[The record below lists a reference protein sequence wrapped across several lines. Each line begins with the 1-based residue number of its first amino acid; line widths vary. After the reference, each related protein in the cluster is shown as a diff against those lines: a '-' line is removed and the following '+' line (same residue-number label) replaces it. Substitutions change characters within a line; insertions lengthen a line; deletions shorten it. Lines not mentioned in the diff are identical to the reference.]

1 MPGVV
6 MARSRT
12 PYEDVSGFCYS
23 AKFDEI
29 EKNSFVLTPGR
40 YVGAADQEEDDEP
53 FDQKMKRLTALL
65 KQQQEEGAKLDQQIA
80 ENLRRIGYEFD
91 LNDSRPLD

>member
-1 MPGVV
+1 LE
-6 MARSRT
+6 R
-12 PYEDVSGFCYS
+12 PYEDVSGFCCS

-53 FDQKMKRLTALL
+53 FDQKMKRLSALL
-65 KQQQEEGAKLDQQIA
+65 KQQQEEGAKLDQQIE
-80 ENLRRIGYEFD
+80 ENLRRLGHE
-91 LNDSRPLD
+91 